1 MWSDRQ
7 LKILLVGLQ
16 ETLYIITIS
25 SVWVAVLGLML
36 GLLLYVTQRGGLSPL
51 PWFHRLLAEV
61 INMGRAIPFVILLIL
76 LLPLTRVLMGT
87 ILGKTAA
94 LPALIVSASP
104 FFARMVFMAL
114 NEVPTGVL
122 EATKSMGAAPLRLL
136 RIVLSEALVPLVGA
150 FTVTVITLVGFIAAS
165 AVIGTGG
172 LGFVAYVYGFQRNDP
187 VVMYSAT
194 IMMIALVFIIQLIGD
209 FLTKK
214 LDHR

>member
-1 MWSDRQ
+1 MWSARQ
-7 LKILLVGLQ
+7 QTILLVGLQ
-16 ETLYIITIS
+16 ETLYIMAVS
-25 SVWVAVLGLML
+25 SVWIAGLGLLL
-36 GLLLYVTQRGGLSPL
+36 GLLLYVTQRGGLYAV
-51 PWFHRLLAEV
+51 PWFHRLLAELV
-61 INMGRAIPFVILLIL
+61 NMGRAIPFVILLIL
-76 LLPLTRVLMGT
+76 MLPLTRVLMGT

-122 EATKSMGAAPLRLL
+122 EAARSMGASPWRLI
-136 RIVLSEALVPLVGA
+136 RIVLSEALVALVGA

-194 IMMIALVFIIQLIGD
+194 VMMIALVFIIQLVGD
-209 FLTKK
+209 FFTKK